1 MAAYRFSVIEE
12 RLRELWQSAGFE
24 SLAEL
29 ARRAGIREGTA
40 QKHVERGSIPAKA
53 AVAYISAARST
64 GADVN
69 WLLTGTGRPPT
80 KVSALPVHRIIDRK
94 QVVMPQSPSAA
105 VLQPLDALGNS
116 AAQPVPVFE
125 TRPVAGGQHFMYRDI
140 PIGRIPR
147 PAFHS
152 PEADLF
158 AIYLQSDDME
168 PRYERGDRL
177 LINRSLPLV
186 PGKDVI
192 LLSDKDEEGRQR
204 AIIRRLVRI
213 QADGYEVRRYNPA
226 ENEHAPLAMWPFAY
240 YVEAARWR

>member
-1 MAAYRFSVIEE
+1 MIEQ

-29 ARRAGIREGTA
+29 ARRANIKEGTA
-40 QKHVERGSIPAKA
+40 QKHVERGSIPARA
-53 AVAYISAARST
+53 AVAYITAASST

-69 WLLTGTGRPPT
+69 WLLTGVGRPPK
-80 KVSALPVHRIIDRK
+80 KVSALPVHTLIDRRPR
-94 QVVMPQSPSAA
+94 VVSPSANA
-105 VLQPLDALGNS
+105 TFLQPVDALGNN
-116 AAQPVPVFE
+116 AAFTVPVFE
-125 TRPVAGGQHFMYRDI
+125 TRPVAGGQHFMLRDVAI
-140 PIGRIPR
+140 NRIPR
-147 PAFHS
+147 PAFHT

-192 LLSDKDEEGRQR
+192 LLSDKDAEGRQKV
-204 AIIRRLVRI
+204 IIRRLVRI
-213 QADGYEVRRYNPA
+213 LADAYEVRRYNPQA
-226 ENEHAPLAMWPFAY
+226 DEIAPLSVWPYAY